1 MQIKIITQNR
11 DAIVD
16 ATYKDIRRRNG
27 EIYVIE
33 GNKLESISSVGKY
46 DEQEAIDIF
55 EYMMKR
61 IDEAKTEKYVFSMP
75 ERNAVKNGSTQN
87 K

>member
-33 GNKLESISSVGKY
+33 GNKVESISVVGKY

-75 ERNAVKNGSTQN
+75 ERDKEKYENNN
-87 K
+87 D

>member
-33 GNKLESISSVGKY
+33 GNKVESISIVGKY
-46 DEQEAIDIF
+46 DEDEAIAIF
-55 EYMMKR
+55 EYMMKK
-61 IDEAKTEKYVFSMP
+61 IDEVKADKYVFAMP

>member
-16 ATYKDIRRRNG
+16 ATYKDIRRRNE

-33 GNKLESISSVGKY
+33 GNKVESISVVGKY
-46 DEQEAIDIF
+46 DEDKAIAIF
-55 EYMMKR
+55 EYMIEK
-61 IDEAKTEKYVFSMP
+61 IDEVKTDKYVFAMP

>member
-1 MQIKIITQNR
+1 MQIKIVTQNR

-46 DEQEAIDIF
+46 DEDEAIAIF
-55 EYMMKR
+55 EYMMKK
-61 IDEAKTEKYVFSMP
+61 IDEVKADKYVFAMP

>member
-46 DEQEAIDIF
+46 DED
-55 EYMMKR
+55 
-61 IDEAKTEKYVFSMP
+61 
-75 ERNAVKNGSTQN
+75 AVISY
-87 K
+87 

>member
-1 MQIKIITQNR
+1 MQIKIVTQNR

-46 DEQEAIDIF
+46 DEDEAIAIF
-55 EYMMKR
+55 EYMIKK
-61 IDEAKTEKYVFSMP
+61 IDEAKVDKYVFAMP
-75 ERNAVKNGSTQN
+75 ERNAVKNGNTQN

>member
-1 MQIKIITQNR
+1 MQIKIVTQNR

-46 DEQEAIDIF
+46 DEDEAIAIF
-55 EYMMKR
+55 EYMIEK
-61 IDEAKTEKYVFSMP
+61 IDEAKVDKYVFAMP
-75 ERNAVKNGSTQN
+75 ERNVVKNGSTQN